1 MVTVVSP
8 QSVEEEPP
16 LTKKLKITASPQTT
30 RGLLSST
37 TSSQNLS
44 GSEVL
49 AVRQLILGMCY
60 DSGSLLSSHHLDC
73 RVS

>member
-8 QSVEEEPP
+8 QNVDEEPP
-16 LTKKLKITASPQTT
+16 LTKKLKIAASPQT
-30 RGLLSST
+30 RGLLST

-49 AVRQLILGMCY
+49 AVRQLILGMY
-60 DSGSLLSSHHLDC
+60 LMTASVQHKSHCFEL
-73 RVS
+73 